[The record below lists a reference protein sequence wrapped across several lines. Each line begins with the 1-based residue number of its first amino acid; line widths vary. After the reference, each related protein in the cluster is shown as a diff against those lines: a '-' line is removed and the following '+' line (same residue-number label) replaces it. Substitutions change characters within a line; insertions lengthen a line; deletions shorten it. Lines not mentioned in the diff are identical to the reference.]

1 MSWAF
6 FLFSYL
12 INKKLC
18 CRVILFNEIMMDKT
32 NLPRGILTRLDKLC
46 PSLFINGILLTRG
59 LSLMLTKDV
68 PTGQVCLENSPFNN
82 NG

>member
-1 MSWAF
+1 
-6 FLFSYL
+6 
-12 INKKLC
+12 
-18 CRVILFNEIMMDKT
+18 MMDKT